1 MKLSLPLLL
10 LAFSVLAFGALIENV
25 EDRDTN
31 RVTERGDED
40 VSEQDVGRAL
50 EKVGQWLQGR
60 YAAETEEEREELE
73 TLNARLKEL
82 SADVAEEVYGENGHE
97 GDGEAAAYGW
107 GKWRRR
113 ITGAFKKVARAVV
126 INKVAGAV
134 GGAIG

>member
-10 LAFSVLAFGALIENV
+10 LAFSVLAFGAIIEKV

-31 RVTERGDED
+31 RVTEEGEED
-40 VSEQDVGRAL
+40 LWKQDVGRDL

-60 YAAETEEEREELE
+60 YAAKTEEEREELE

-82 SADVAEEVYGENGHE
+82 AADVAEEVYGKDRHE

-113 ITGAFKKVARAVV
+113 ITGAFKKVAQAVV